1 MKMGNEYLKVNAP
14 QKYIRVSLEK
24 DMFNQP
30 IHPNNKKIFGTLM
43 DNDYMVSFTKELC
56 QKIDEK
62 LVKYG
67 IDGYDLRVVEIT
79 YVNVD
84 DMRLYV
90 KWNTAM
96 IFDRLVSLKTVKAY
110 REFAMRQFLSIFDV
124 LDEYYIDERHLNI
137 SPIGNLENFITG
149 ISLAITSGK
158 CNYLFKDNTGYVKF
172 SSDSNIIV
180 EIGLSES
187 IDINTVFN
195 IISLLHNSS
204 IEYKFKV
211 LWGKV
216 EIHYAPFFNSG
227 FKFLD
232 IFNNSERDFLEF
244 GIILKK
250 LFFKKDVFI
259 NYVSDCLSFNFRS
272 GFVFDFLIKSFDEK
286 SIFKYKSHDKVC
298 THTKNKLL
306 LKDYVLENLLIDF
319 VLKYE
324 KLEKDELE
332 YHKNSLSYKLYNSFM
347 LK

>member
-1 MKMGNEYLKVNAP
+1 MGNEYLKVNAP

-30 IHPNNKKIFGTLM
+30 IHPNNQEIFGTLM

-137 SPIGNLENFITG
+137 SPIGNLENFI
-149 ISLAITSGK
+149 I
-158 CNYLFKDNTGYVKF
+158 
-172 SSDSNIIV
+172 
-180 EIGLSES
+180 
-187 IDINTVFN
+187 
-195 IISLLHNSS
+195 SS
-204 IEYKFKV
+204 ILQCSLY
-211 LWGKV
+211 LLTGKSF
-216 EIHYAPFFNSG
+216 H
-227 FKFLD
+227 
-232 IFNNSERDFLEF
+232 
-244 GIILKK
+244 IILEM
-250 LFFKKDVFI
+250 VFL
-259 NYVSDCLSFNFRS
+259 SACL
-272 GFVFDFLIKSFDEK
+272 
-286 SIFKYKSHDKVC
+286 
-298 THTKNKLL
+298 
-306 LKDYVLENLLIDF
+306 
-319 VLKYE
+319 
-324 KLEKDELE
+324 
-332 YHKNSLSYKLYNSFM
+332 
-347 LK
+347 

>member
-1 MKMGNEYLKVNAP
+1 MGNEYLKVNAP
-14 QKYIRVSLEK
+14 QKYIHVSLEK

-30 IHPNNKKIFGTLM
+30 IHPNNPTIFGTII

-67 IDGYDLRVVEIT
+67 IDGYDLRVIEIT

-149 ISLAITSGK
+149 ISLAITSRK

-211 LWGKV
+211 IWGNV

-232 IFNNSERDFLEF
+232 IFNNSDRNFLEF

-272 GFVFDFLIKSFDEK
+272 GFVFDFLIKSSDGK
-286 SIFKYKSHDKVC
+286 SIFKYKSHDKVS
-298 THTKNKLL
+298 THTKNKLS
-306 LKDYVLENLLIDF
+306 LKNYVLENLLINF
-319 VLKYE
+319 ALKYE
-324 KLEKDELE
+324 KIEKDEIE
-332 YHKNSLSYKLYNSFM
+332 YNKNSLSYKLYNSFM

>member
-1 MKMGNEYLKVNAP
+1 MGNEYLKVNAP
-14 QKYIRVSLEK
+14 QKYIHVSLEK

-30 IHPNNKKIFGTLM
+30 IHPNNPTIFGTLM

-110 REFAMRQFLSIFDV
+110 RELAMRQFLSIFDV
-124 LDEYYIDERHLNI
+124 FDEYYIDEKHLNI
-137 SPIGNLENFITG
+137 SPIGNLEKFITG
-149 ISLAITSGK
+149 ISLAITSVK
-158 CNYLFKDNTGYVKF
+158 CNYLFQDNTGYVKF
-172 SSDSNIIV
+172 FSDSNTV

-195 IISLLHNSS
+195 IVSLLHNSS

-211 LWGKV
+211 LWGKL

-232 IFNNSERDFLEF
+232 IFNNSDRDFLEF

-272 GFVFDFLIKSFDEK
+272 GFILDFLIKSSDGK

-298 THTKNKLL
+298 IHTKNKLL

-319 VLKYE
+319 ALKYE
-324 KLEKDELE
+324 KIEKDELE